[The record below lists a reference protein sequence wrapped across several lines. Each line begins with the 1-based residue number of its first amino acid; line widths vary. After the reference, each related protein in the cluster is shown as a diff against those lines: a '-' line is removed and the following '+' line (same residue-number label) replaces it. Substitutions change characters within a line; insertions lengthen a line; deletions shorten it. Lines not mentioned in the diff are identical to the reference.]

1 MASQPDLVIRG
12 GNIADG
18 SGGDLFEADVA
29 VTNGRIT
36 EVGKIAGRGKEE
48 AAASLYRGVEDESWP
63 VTGLLRHSRVTVI
76 DAGVPAALP

>member
-18 SGGDLFEADVA
+18 RGGDLFEADVA

-36 EVGKIAGRGKEE
+36 EVGKVAGKGK
-48 AAASLYRGVEDESWP
+48 
-63 VTGLLRHSRVTVI
+63 
-76 DAGVPAALP
+76 